1 MGVWALPQTVKQA
14 KELQKLVAKPLS
26 PKVAADKLYDLLGD
40 DDLFDN
46 ILEAKEKG
54 DSDVRILVESS
65 LSKFLSE
72 KENAVKPWNKEA
84 YKIAKISANHLRSFT
99 FRIKQ
104 DCQPTSQLR

>member
-26 PKVAADKLYDLLGD
+26 PKIAEEKLYNLLGD

-54 DSDVRILVESS
+54 DSDVRILVELS

-72 KENAVKPWNKEA
+72 EENTAKSWNKEA
-84 YKIAKISANHLRSFT
+84 YKICQNICKSLGKIY
-99 FRIKQ
+99 I
-104 DCQPTSQLR
+104 PY

>member
-1 MGVWALPQTVKQA
+1 MGTWALPQTVKQA

-26 PKVAADKLYDLLGD
+26 PKVAEDKLYNLLGD

-72 KENAVKPWNKEA
+72 KENAVKAWNKEA
-84 YKIAKISANHLRSFT
+84 YKI
-99 FRIKQ
+99 
-104 DCQPTSQLR
+104 CQNICKSLEELYIPY